1 MGPRSSST
9 GKSNRAAGQTDRDA
23 IISDLY
29 DGVMD
34 EVAWRRALAGIAR
47 SVGGEGPSLLSFNP
61 ATGQCLRS
69 EAPGYLARVADEFH
83 DHWVHKDIRFAAG
96 LSIPL
101 LKLHTEAMILGKG
114 EWERSEVF
122 NEFLGPNDAAWF
134 LAAWIH
140 KTPTKVTAVSI
151 QAPRD
156 RGPFHEKDA
165 AVAQRFMP
173 HLRRALDLKERL
185 EAQQVHCE
193 SLQRILDDAPFG
205 SAILDEK
212 GIVREISASALSSL
226 QTANAIRRPR
236 CGQWEIGDQIWRR
249 LGSLADSERQA
260 GPIDGP
266 VHVPRKNKLPL
277 AIAVTRVP
285 GAVNTW
291 LGNSVAWLLFV
302 FDPERRIKVSVDI
315 LMQDLRVTRKEG
327 EIAAL
332 LAEGQNIPSIARRLS
347 ISEQTARAHLKS
359 IFTKTD
365 LHSKADLVRRI
376 LTSPAWIRS
385 S

>member
-1 MGPRSSST
+1 V
-9 GKSNRAAGQTDRDA
+9 GQTERDT

-34 EVAWRRALAGIAR
+34 EVAWRRALAGIAH
-47 SVGGEGPSLLSFNP
+47 SVGGEGPSLLSFDP

-69 EAPGYLARVADEFH
+69 EAPGYLARVVDEFR
-83 DHWVHKDIRFAAG
+83 DHWVHRDIRFAAG
-96 LSIPL
+96 LSMPL
-101 LKLHTEAMILGKG
+101 LKLHTEAMILGRG

-156 RGPFHEKDA
+156 RGPFRESDA

-185 EAQQVHCE
+185 EMRQVHCE
-193 SLQRILDDAPFG
+193 SLHRILDDGPFG

-226 QTANAIRRPR
+226 QTANALCRLR
-236 CGQWEIGDQIWRR
+236 CGQWEIGDRIWRR
-249 LGSLADSERQA
+249 LGSLADSERKA
-260 GPIDGP
+260 GPIDGL
-266 VHVPRKNKLPL
+266 VHVPRKDKLPL

-285 GAVNTW
+285 GAVNAW
-291 LGNSVAWLLFV
+291 LGSSSAWLLLV
-302 FDPERRIKVSVDI
+302 FDPERRVKVSVDI
-315 LMQDLRVTRKEG
+315 VMQDLRVTRKEG

-332 LAEGQNIPSIARRLS
+332 LAEGQNIQSIACRLL

-365 LHSKADLVRRI
+365 LHSQTDLVRRI
-376 LTSPAWIRS
+376 LTSPAWMRS